1 MAKKKEYR
9 IQATCYVCSKDFL
22 ARYNMVARAKVCT
35 PPSHVCKRKTLKV
48 PGRRDKLISCVD
60 GCCKSKYY
68 RGATLSATNASIDS
82 RKFLDNREFHKVTTA
97 SRKLEDPAGITIR
110 FILET
115 GCRCS
120 EALLVRKQYI
130 EWKDGPLSVIR
141 MPTLKKAGHPL
152 LPVHLDNNGDFSKEL
167 RAWVK
172 KLKPD
177 ELLFPIAKRTL
188 QRNFERILDRI
199 KPDRSSL
206 IHILRHTRASRLIA
220 AGFDLNY
227 VRTQLRWS
235 SIELAK
241 IYVHTEEDT
250 VASTFDKMRER

>member
-1 MAKKKEYR
+1 MIAASKK
-9 IQATCYVCSKDFL
+9 
-22 ARYNMVARAKVCT
+22 
-35 PPSHVCKRKTLKV
+35 
-48 PGRRDKLISCVD
+48 
-60 GCCKSKYY
+60 
-68 RGATLSATNASIDS
+68 
-82 RKFLDNREFHKVTTA
+82 LD
-97 SRKLEDPAGITIR
+97 DPAGITIR

-115 GCRCS
+115 GCRCG

-141 MPTLKKAGHPL
+141 MPTLKKQGHPL
-152 LPVHLDNNGDFSKEL
+152 LPVHLDNAGEVAKDL

-177 ELLFPIAKRTL
+177 ELIFKIAKRTL

-199 KPDRSSL
+199 KPDRVSL
-206 IHILRHTRASRLIA
+206 IHILRHTRASRLIE

-241 IYVHTEEDT
+241 IYVHTEEEK
-250 VASTFDKMRER
+250 VASTFEKMR